1 RRRRSPPTELGQRH
15 VHRVGPCGGLV
26 RGSGTAGR
34 TSIRLQQQPSPSEPH
49 HRYRT
54 ACVALPQ
61 RRLARSDGWK
71 AMTAEREAIL
81 KRFAA
86 CWFAGLLLLTTAS
99 AQPARRRF
107 SLDFGWKFT
116 LGDPPQAERTN

>member
-1 RRRRSPPTELGQRH
+1 
-15 VHRVGPCGGLV
+15 
-26 RGSGTAGR
+26 
-34 TSIRLQQQPSPSEPH
+34 
-49 HRYRT
+49 
-54 ACVALPQ
+54 
-61 RRLARSDGWK
+61 
-71 AMTAEREAIL
+71 MTAEREAML

-116 LGDPPQAERTN
+116 LGDPPQAERTNFDDRAWRSLDVPHDWSIEGPWKQDNPSGRAGGFATIGIGWYRKTFRLP